1 MVPSEWRQFTTNPEA
16 IASAFGE
23 ADPSLNDVRLTKAEL
38 SEDGPTL
45 NLSLALND
53 YPANPPSRWKREAN
67 NAVSIQLQC
76 MDLIGLTLSRLSGDS
91 RVTCEISK
99 GECVPLQ
106 ISIKGAATEALVQCS
121 FIRINHVTPYL
132 KDCSL
137 GAI

>member
-1 MVPSEWRQFTTNPEA
+1 MVLSGWRELTTNPEA

-23 ADPSLNDVRLTKAEL
+23 TDPSLDDVRLMKAEL

-53 YPANPPSRWKREAN
+53 YPRNPPARWKREAN

-76 MDLIGLTLSRLSGDS
+76 MGLVSLSFSRHSGDS
-91 RVTCEISK
+91 RVSCEIGKSE
-99 GECVPLQ
+99 GGSLQ
-106 ISIKGAATEALVQCS
+106 IRITGGATEALVQCD

-132 KDCSL
+132 K
-137 GAI
+137 G